1 MKNKIYTFWGNNA
14 LHKAELL
21 IENAG
26 DLGAMPDC
34 IDMMQDNNGDDD
46 TLMVAIAIFTSM
58 ENILRLDNFELFLDN
73 KYV

>member
-1 MKNKIYTFWGNNA
+1 MKNKIYTFWGKNA

-26 DLGAMPDC
+26 DLGIMSNC

-46 TLMVAIAIFTSM
+46 TLIVAIAIFASM